1 MQPIQQRYA
10 YEISGHRFRRN
21 KNGTYWMVDGI
32 GQAKNPTRVW
42 TPAMMANNHRHK
54 RFSDG
59 AYRKK
64 LGRYGDILG
73 TSVSKF
79 RVIQCASGRFLGGLG
94 LIEAFAKSHR

>member
-1 MQPIQQRYA
+1 MKSRDIA
-10 YEISGHRFRRN
+10 SGVTKMART
-21 KNGTYWMVDGI
+21 GWWMESDRLSY
-32 GQAKNPTRVW
+32 PTRIW

-94 LIEAFAKSHR
+94 L